1 MNYNYKYL
9 KLMRKQKNYT
19 TSELSKLIGIDQSN
33 YSKIENGKYQGL
45 NFLQLSKLTETL
57 DLDLYKLLLIE
68 RTI

>member
-19 TSELSKLIGIDQSN
+19 ASEISKLIGIDQSN

-68 RTI
+68 RNI

>member
-9 KLMRKQKNYT
+9 KLMRKQNNYT
-19 TSELSKLIGIDQSN
+19 ASELSKLIGIDQSN

>member
-19 TSELSKLIGIDQSN
+19 ASELSKLIGIDQSN

-68 RTI
+68 RNI

>member
-19 TSELSKLIGIDQSN
+19 ASELSKLIGIDQSN

>member
-68 RTI
+68 RNI